1 MTLRSRLHRARQA
14 AAASAAAVLL
24 AGCGGDGNPL
34 GNPPTIDNPP
44 GTTGQKLS
52 FAYFQRCINP
62 ILLAE
67 LTIHQNGQTSINTCA
82 SAGCHDNT
90 SGTGGALR
98 VIGGAPDVDLSGDLA
113 ARADEIRDAPIYVSF
128 YSSQGSTVIGSPLS
142 SRMLNKPLVRGT
154 LHGGGLIFETEDD
167 PNAQLLEY
175 WITHPM
181 PAGQDEFGAAAA
193 NLFQSNDVVN
203 GACKTQ

>member
-1 MTLRSRLHRARQA
+1 MTFAARLLRARQA
-14 AAASAAAVLL
+14 AAASAAALLL
-24 AGCGGDGNPL
+24 ASCGGSDNPL
-34 GNPPTIDNPP
+34 GNPPTIVNPP
-44 GTTGQKLS
+44 GELGQKLS

-67 LTIHQNGQTSINTCA
+67 LEINQNGVISTNTCA

-113 ARADEIRDAPIYVSF
+113 SRADEIRAAPIYVSF

-154 LHGGGLIFETEDD
+154 LHGGGLIFESETD
-167 PNAQLLEY
+167 PNARLLEY

-181 PAGQDEFGAAAA
+181 PAGQDEFGPAAA
-193 NLFQSNDVVN
+193 NFFESQDVVN
-203 GACKTQ
+203 GACRTQ

>member
-1 MTLRSRLHRARQA
+1 MTLSSRLLRARQT

-24 AGCGGDGNPL
+24 VGCGGGSPL
-34 GNPPTIDNPP
+34 GNPPTIENPT

-62 ILLAE
+62 ILLAQ
-67 LTIHQNGQTSINTCA
+67 LTIHQNGQTSVNTCA
-82 SAGCHDNT
+82 SAGCHDNS

-98 VIGGAPDVDLSGDLA
+98 VIGGAPDVDLSGDLTS
-113 ARADEIRDAPIYVSF
+113 RADEIRAEPIYVSF
-128 YSSQGSTVIGSPLS
+128 YSSQGSTVIGSPDS
-142 SRMLNKPLVRGT
+142 SRLLNKPLVRGT
-154 LHGGGLIFETEDD
+154 LHGGGLIFESPDD
-167 PNAQLLEY
+167 PNAKLLEY

-181 PAGQDEFGAAAA
+181 PAGQDEFGASAS
-193 NLFQSNDVVN
+193 NLFEPADVQT